1 MYIFWPPSLLFCWCA
16 GLAFGTGS
24 AVAHRAVDA
33 MLGPRVI
40 HHEAVASPAPAAAS
54 APSMTS
60 SEARNACGNHSK
72 ALQDVSFLYQ
82 CFGISFSWCA
92 WSWPDYILLYGPTFD
107 NDLFSICAR
116 RYLFFFYTYFRY
128 PIFCGPNLEDLGCL
142 LKHFLDQYV
151 IYITIRRELLDHKLC
166 FTIFFL
172 FSGPVC

>member
-1 MYIFWPPSLLFCWCA
+1 MVSTGSHTMYIFWPPSLLFCWCA

-40 HHEAVASPAPAAAS
+40 HHETVASPAPAAAS

-116 RYLFFFYTYFRY
+116 RYLFFLHLFS
-128 PIFCGPNLEDLGCL
+128 LS
-142 LKHFLDQYV
+142 HFLWSKSW
-151 IYITIRRELLDHKLC
+151 R
-166 FTIFFL
+166 
-172 FSGPVC
+172 SGMPSKAFPWPICNLYYYT